1 MKKYENRIV
10 LVTRA
15 TRLENVLESQNTVSQ
30 ARFYVKQLGADFDDY
45 ENEHKQYTASI
56 KLVRREVEEMGN
68 LQMLDRKFLPNFLF
82 SPDDIVLVVGQDGLV
97 ANTLKYL
104 TGQPVIGIN
113 PDADRWDGVLLP
125 FKPKDIKKIYEETV
139 LGKRKFEEVT
149 MAKAKVQNGQELL
162 AVNDFFIGQKT
173 HVSARYIIK
182 YSGLKEKQSSSGIII
197 STGLGST
204 GWMKSILAGSSRI
217 NDSVIGKPF
226 GMSQERDDLTE
237 VDEEDE
243 CVVQENRLYAT
254 EVLGQDEIDSLMCSS
269 NYDEDEEDYDDY
281 CYDDDAPSEPERVLA
296 SAPKFSLKK
305 MSKSSNAW
313 KKAEK
318 LSKKKKTFGPSELS
332 GVVGKWSTKELLF
345 AVREP
350 FPSKTTGT
358 NLVFGTVSPS
368 STLRIESLMG
378 ENGVIF
384 SDGIENDFISF
395 NSGTEVEITLAD
407 KRGKMVV

>member
-1 MKKYENRIV
+1 LKRFDNRVVII
-10 LVTRA
+10 TRA
-15 TRLENVLESQNTVSQ
+15 TRLENVLESHNTVSQ
-30 ARFYVKQLGADFDDY
+30 ARFYIKNLGGDFDDY
-45 ENEHKQYTASI
+45 EKEHKQYSESL
-56 KLVRREVEEMGN
+56 KLVRRSLDELVN
-68 LQMLDRKFLPNFLF
+68 IQILDRKFLPNFIF
-82 SPDDIVLVVGQDGLV
+82 APDDIVVAVGQDGLV

-104 TGQPVIGIN
+104 DGQPVIGVN
-113 PDADRWDGVLLP
+113 PDTARWDGVLLP
-125 FKPKDIKKIYEETV
+125 FKPADVSKIFKDIIAGNRKYED
-139 LGKRKFEEVT
+139 VT

-173 HVSARYIIK
+173 HASARYVIK
-182 YSGLKEKQSSSGIII
+182 YNGLRENQSSSGIII

-217 NDSVIGKPF
+217 NDSIIGKPY
-226 GMSQERDDLTE
+226 GTAQERDDLTE
-237 VDEEDE
+237 VDED
-243 CVVQENRLYAT
+243 
-254 EVLGQDEIDSLMCSS
+254 D
-269 NYDEDEEDYDDY
+269 DEDTEEEFYMCEMSEDHIEKPKGRLSKAVDYL
-281 CYDDDAPSEPERVLA
+281 EPVARRA
-296 SAPKFSLKK
+296 SASAAVFMDNFDKDSF
-305 MSKSSNAW
+305 

-332 GVVGKWSTKELLF
+332 GVVGKWSTTELIF

-368 STLRIESLMG
+368 APLKIESLMG

-384 SDGIENDFISF
+384 SDGIENDFITF
-395 NSGTEVEITLAD
+395 NSGTEVEISLAS